1 VKIVELSNH
10 AADQLQKRE
19 AERQVRYDKEMQVY
33 EDRLHAR
40 QDKIDAGRTNRRAAW
55 ERGRYL
61 QATGHAL
68 AVVWHRSRRLM
79 ESRGKPVKEDPGIA
93 DHIWEQG
100 MDGEDALAEY
110 LARTLAD
117 EWTLVRG
124 YKNPKGELDAV
135 LVGPPGIYAME
146 IKHHKGT
153 IHCDKD
159 AFVRDKLDS
168 WGNQVLWHEPICDR
182 GGRSPSRQVNEPADL
197 LERYL
202 RKTMPVRISRC
213 VVFTNEDAELG
224 DVRNLTVDAV
234 FLLSHDDLSGTL
246 RQSTSTLTSV
256 EVERAVRQIE
266 RDHRYYQ
273 TKRTRRPVPDP
284 ASSDLVSAT

>member
-1 VKIVELSNH
+1 MKIVELSNH

-19 AERQVRYDKEMQVY
+19 VERQGRYDKEMQAY
-33 EDRLHAR
+33 EGRLHAR
-40 QDKIDAGRTNRRAAW
+40 QDKIDAGRTKRRGAW
-55 ERGRYL
+55 EQGRYL
-61 QATGHAL
+61 QAMGHAL
-68 AVVWHRSRRLM
+68 AVVWHRSRKLM
-79 ESRGKPVKEDPGIA
+79 ESRGKPAKQGPGVV

-100 MDGEDALAEY
+100 MDGEDTLAEY
-110 LARTLAD
+110 LARTLTD
-117 EWTLVRG
+117 EWTLVKG
-124 YKNPKGELDAV
+124 YKNPKGELDAI
-135 LVGPPGIYAME
+135 LVGPRGIYAME
-146 IKHHKGT
+146 IKNHKGT

-159 AFVRDKLDS
+159 AFVRDKLDN

-182 GGRSPSRQVNEPADL
+182 GGRSPSRQVNEPSDL

-202 RKTMPVRISRC
+202 TRTMPLRISRC

-234 FLLSHDDLSGTL
+234 FLLSHGDLSGML
-246 RQSTSTLTSV
+246 QQSPSRLTSV

-273 TKRTRRPVPDP
+273 AKRTRRPVPDP
-284 ASSDLVSAT
+284 SSSDLVSAK